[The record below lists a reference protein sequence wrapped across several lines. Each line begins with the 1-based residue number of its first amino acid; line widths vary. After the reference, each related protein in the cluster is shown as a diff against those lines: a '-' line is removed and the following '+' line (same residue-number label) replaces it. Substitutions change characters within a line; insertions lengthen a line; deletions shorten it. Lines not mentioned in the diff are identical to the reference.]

1 VAELLGWIR
10 TWSVLEAAVLSLL
23 VNIAILVGALAV
35 GAALVRL
42 FERRPVAPPPDAVGK
57 SEVGLA
63 ATCVLL
69 NAVVMLAGWL
79 LFRAGWLQVDADARP
94 RRVVVDAMLLLL
106 AMDLA
111 MYVTHRIAHLPVVF
125 RHVHRVHHH
134 YDRVRPLTL
143 FVLHPGEVIGFGGLW
158 IAVLACHA
166 FSLGGI
172 LAYLTINT
180 IFGVIGHLGVEPVP
194 PRWLAWPI
202 ARSLGSSTFHAGH
215 HRDPTG
221 NFGFY
226 TQLWDRLLRTHAPR

>member
-1 VAELLGWIR
+1 VAVLLEWIR
-10 TWSVLEAAVLSLL
+10 TRSILEAAVLSLL
-23 VNIAILVGALAV
+23 VNLATFVGALAI
-35 GAALVRL
+35 GAGLVRL
-42 FERRPVAPPPDAVGK
+42 FRRRPVAAPPDAVGK
-57 SEVGLA
+57 GELVLA
-63 ATCVLL
+63 ATCVFL
-69 NAVVMLAGWL
+69 NALVMEVGWL
-79 LFRAGWLQVDADARP
+79 LFRAGALHVDADARP
-94 RRVVVDAMLLLL
+94 GRVIVDAMILLL

-111 MYVTHRIAHLPVVF
+111 MYVTHRIAHLPVAF
-125 RHVHRVHHH
+125 RYVHRVHHH

-158 IAVLACHA
+158 IGVLACHA

-172 LAYLTINT
+172 LAYLIINA
-180 IFGVIGHLGVEPVP
+180 IFGVLGHLGVEPMP

-226 TQLWDRLLRTHAPR
+226 TQLWDRLLRTHATR